1 MNPGVRAQYVP
12 LADLVLLKTG
22 PFGSALHK
30 ADYVTGG
37 VPVVNPMHIS
47 NGRIVPGERAR
58 VGQDDLQRLVEFR
71 LLPGDVVLGR
81 RGEMGR
87 CAVVGLREAGWLCG
101 TGSLILRPRGA
112 LEPRYLQRFLSSPAV
127 VRRLEGKSVGSTMV
141 NLNQGILRGL
151 EIPIPPLAEQKRIAD
166 KLDALL
172 ASVDACR
179 DRLDRVPGILKR
191 FRQSV
196 LAAAMTGELTREW
209 REERIDGETAADA
222 IRRAAPPEG
231 KDTGRAAGVKARP
244 GRHAL
249 SVGPCNRKLPTGWEW
264 VPLARVAK
272 LESGHTPSRAHAS
285 YWGGGIPWIGIKDA
299 RDHHGAII
307 ERTMQTVS
315 DDGLVNSAARLLPP
329 RTVCLSRTASVG
341 YVTIMGKAM
350 ATSQDFAN
358 WICTTALSPEYL
370 MCALM
375 AEGDGL
381 RDFGEGTTHT
391 TIYYPELKALHL
403 ALAPPSEQ
411 AEIVRRVSE
420 MLNLAD
426 RIETSRAAA
435 NTSVSKL
442 RLSLLATAFR
452 GELVSQDPNEEP
464 ASQLLAR
471 LRTRPASEGHTR
483 AAKRGSR
490 RRTRERA
497 DTNMLTRKDVSL
509 SHLTT
514 ILKERG
520 ALSAEALW
528 AASQLEIDDFYD
540 QLKDEEARGLLRENR
555 GSPPNSPRLLEPAP

>member
-1 MNPGVRAQYVP
+1 MAGGAHRRRDSRGRDSASS
-12 LADLVLLKTG
+12 AARGKGHG
-22 PFGSALHK
+22 PRGRSKGPARK
-30 ADYVTGG
+30 A
-37 VPVVNPMHIS
+37 
-47 NGRIVPGERAR
+47 
-58 VGQDDLQRLVEFR
+58 
-71 LLPGDVVLGR
+71 
-81 RGEMGR
+81 
-87 CAVVGLREAGWLCG
+87 CAV
-101 TGSLILRPRGA
+101 
-112 LEPRYLQRFLSSPAV
+112 
-127 VRRLEGKSVGSTMV
+127 
-141 NLNQGILRGL
+141 
-151 EIPIPPLAEQKRIAD
+151 
-166 KLDALL
+166 
-172 ASVDACR
+172 CR
-179 DRLDRVPGILKR
+179 
-191 FRQSV
+191 S
-196 LAAAMTGELTREW
+196 
-209 REERIDGETAADA
+209 
-222 IRRAAPPEG
+222 
-231 KDTGRAAGVKARP
+231 
-244 GRHAL
+244 
-249 SVGPCNRKLPTGWEW
+249 CNRKLPTGWEW

-435 NTSVSKL
+435 DTSVSKL

-464 ASQLLAR
+464 AQLLAR
-471 LRTRPASEGHTR
+471 LRTRPASESHTH

-528 AASQLEIDDFYD
+528 SASQLEIDDFYD
-540 QLKDEEARGLLRENR
+540 QLKDEEGSRSVESR
-555 GSPPNSPRLLEPAP
+555 GSPRTRRGCWSPHHEA